1 MAKIDKLSFGSI
13 IIEGKKYR
21 RDVLIFADGTVKKR
35 KGGFLMFGSHNIKKE
50 EIEELTQ
57 GEPETIV
64 IGTGT
69 DGKAYLVPDVESW
82 AKERSLSLIVQP
94 SHEAVAKLNKF
105 REQERKVAALIHI
118 TC

>member
-1 MAKIDKLSFGSI
+1 MAKVDKLSFGSI
-13 IIEGKKYR
+13 VIDGKKYS

-50 EIEELTQ
+50 EIEELAQ
-57 GEPETIV
+57 EAPETII

-69 DGKAYLVPDVESW
+69 NGKASLATEAGNWV
-82 AKERSLSLIVQP
+82 KEKNLNLLVQP
-94 SHEAVAKLNKF
+94 SHKAVARLNELP
-105 REQERKVAALIHI
+105 EQGEKVVALIHI

>member
-50 EIEELTQ
+50 EIEELIQ
-57 GEPETIV
+57 GEPETII

-69 DGKAYLVPDVESW
+69 SGKASLATEIENW
-82 AKERSLSLIVQP
+82 AKEKNLNLIVQP
-94 SHEAVAKLNKF
+94 SHEAVAKLNEF
-105 REQERKVAALIHI
+105 TEQERKVAALIHI